1 MIIVLIINGM
11 IYGKSVDADS
21 AQVLVFCMVVK
32 KRILAHRHRC
42 AMEIDDQLPAL
53 VTEFNKR

>member
-1 MIIVLIINGM
+1 M

-21 AQVLVFCMVVK
+21 APVLVFCMVVK
-32 KRILAHRHRC
+32 QRILAHRAGY

-53 VTEFNKR
+53 VIEFNKH